1 MNESLEAVSAALDL
15 AKIAEPLVTGEVL
28 DLVRHARSLLEQ
40 AEALAYAPPAP
51 TAEPWAG
58 EQSWPP
64 VGKSQAHGPGAAEYS
79 QYAEGVYRAMTTS
92 FIGSHEPEAKQR
104 GYYAALFVLSG
115 QERRSYYDYC
125 VNELGF
131 VDPLPHWADNPK
143 HWTPKEENP

>member
-51 TAEPWAG
+51 TVEPWAG
-58 EQSWPP
+58 GQSRP
-64 VGKSQAHGPGAAEYS
+64 VGKSPAHDPSAYAHF
-79 QYAEGVYRAMTTS
+79 AEGVFRFVTGQPVGAHAPAAKRAGYEATVGMTIT
-92 FIGSHEPEAKQR
+92 EK
-104 GYYAALFVLSG
+104 
-115 QERRSYYDYC
+115 RRHYDYC
-125 VNELGF
+125 VTELGY

>member
-58 EQSWPP
+58 GQSWP
-64 VGKSQAHGPGAAEYS
+64 VGKSPAHDPSAAEYS

-92 FIGSHEPEAKQR
+92 VVGSHEPEAKQR
-104 GYYAALFVLSG
+104 GYRAALWALSG
-115 QERRSYYDYC
+115 RERRSYYDYC